1 QQQSVQRGGGGS
13 YYNDSETPAWFD
25 EGPLDKLEKLE
36 LTGLPEESAPR
47 RAPRR
52 SPRLRRPSLSQPSQ
66 RPRPRLQQ
74 PPRRQR
80 QRQQLRRSAS
90 AAAAAATA
98 LQPASKAEK
107 SASADSAFP
116 PPLDFDLSDLLMP
129 VLAEADEQ
137 PVVAAPSR
145 MSKWLSAD
153 SGDAAPP
160 PMRPP
165 TAQVPAT
172 AAAAPAPKPASA
184 PAKKPAPSADV
195 VQLQQMLL
203 KDLRIGQQNKPQPQ
217 QQPQPP
223 QPLLPQ
229 PQQQP
234 QQPAAQSA
242 APNRQLDAREVEA
255 NIKSLLFGS
264 LKAGGGAAA
273 TPAPAVVSAAAAPVA
288 PSATPAQLQPQ
299 QPRAVAASAV
309 AAAASL
315 AALSS
320 RSSRCRML
328 FFPPPAVEASAA
340 CALPSSSRRTG
351 RPPVPPARPAALSS
365 SQYPPGIPPAPPAFP
380 AALSTFSISSWNS
393 ASAGGGIRIA
403 PPSATAG
410 WGVIGQGGGVG
421 GIVATSSPQ
430 TSTAGRL
437 PPESLAPRQ
446 RSAPGQGGRLTLRR
460 LLLTLPAAC
469 RRLCRYFLR
478 YRNQRAMVPFLWRGP
493 TGGTSAQIA
502 QSTAESKK
510 AMSASSEP
518 SQEQQVKLLAELRQR
533 VAGEE
538 PLPGEDYFQDES
550 ASLPA
555 GPRMESRRAA
565 EKQLRG
571 AIDWRRSYKPLTA
584 ECRWCI
590 EEPGYHSM
598 RQVGFDLAAGR
609 FDRSLHLLDREREE
623 RTMKPGVT
631 TWVFVIDCTGITL
644 PLCNPSLG
652 SGVIGVFSNFYPEH
666 LERIVC
672 VNHSSLFH
680 GVWSAIRV
688 FIDPKTVKKMKFI
701 KGKEKIQRKFGQMF
715 GDELTR
721 WLVDEIRLNKQ
732 EPMSEAQ
739 EKFWEGPMRPNQHD
753 PRGCPS
759 YVEQFVDPYFL
770 RVKQLELQSGE
781 ESTAGGLYR
790 LHPNIA
796 DQQLGRLV
804 PYVPRCRRKE
814 EKKKKA
820 AAAAAAAATAA
831 AAPASKPVATAA
843 EPTKAELAAYGSPR
857 WQPATFLS
865 WLASPQAPMTSSSP
879 AVSAPLPRWLAAN
892 VDKSSPRRGK
902 ASSLSFTLTR
912 RAAPKAP
919 DFPPDLQACA
929 KFNMVNFLK
938 TKADFDNLLTGS
950 QGKLVFEQLAT
961 DTPSVLFAKVDV
973 DENADAASAA
983 GIECMPT
990 FKFYKDG
997 KEVDELKGADYDGIV
1012 KASEAARLS
1021 PVVNSV

>member
-1 QQQSVQRGGGGS
+1 
-13 YYNDSETPAWFD
+13 EAA
-25 EGPLDKLEKLE
+25 LLE
-36 LTGLPEESAPR
+36 
-47 RAPRR
+47 
-52 SPRLRRPSLSQPSQ
+52 SLSHQPRYKNPLGS
-66 RPRPRLQQ
+66 
-74 PPRRQR
+74 
-80 QRQQLRRSAS
+80 
-90 AAAAAATA
+90 
-98 LQPASKAEK
+98 
-107 SASADSAFP
+107 
-116 PPLDFDLSDLLMP
+116 PPL
-129 VLAEADEQ
+129 
-137 PVVAAPSR
+137 
-145 MSKWLSAD
+145 
-153 SGDAAPP
+153 
-160 PMRPP
+160 
-165 TAQVPAT
+165 
-172 AAAAPAPKPASA
+172 
-184 PAKKPAPSADV
+184 
-195 VQLQQMLL
+195 
-203 KDLRIGQQNKPQPQ
+203 
-217 QQPQPP
+217 
-223 QPLLPQ
+223 
-229 PQQQP
+229 
-234 QQPAAQSA
+234 
-242 APNRQLDAREVEA
+242 RQLE
-255 NIKSLLFGS
+255 
-264 LKAGGGAAA
+264 
-273 TPAPAVVSAAAAPVA
+273 
-288 PSATPAQLQPQ
+288 
-299 QPRAVAASAV
+299 
-309 AAAASL
+309 
-315 AALSS
+315 
-320 RSSRCRML
+320 
-328 FFPPPAVEASAA
+328 
-340 CALPSSSRRTG
+340 
-351 RPPVPPARPAALSS
+351 
-365 SQYPPGIPPAPPAFP
+365 
-380 AALSTFSISSWNS
+380 
-393 ASAGGGIRIA
+393 
-403 PPSATAG
+403 
-410 WGVIGQGGGVG
+410 
-421 GIVATSSPQ
+421 
-430 TSTAGRL
+430 
-437 PPESLAPRQ
+437 
-446 RSAPGQGGRLTLRR
+446 
-460 LLLTLPAAC
+460 
-469 RRLCRYFLR
+469 
-478 YRNQRAMVPFLWRGP
+478 

-518 SQEQQVKLLAELRQR
+518 SQEQQAKLLADLRQR

-538 PLPGEDYFQDES
+538 PLPGEDYFQDEVTLLRFLR
-550 ASLPA
+550 AREWNLD
-555 GPRMESRRAA
+555 AA

-590 EEPGYHSM
+590 EEPGYHSNAKSNNTEDSIAHCT
-598 RQVGFDLAAGR
+598 FLIENAK
-609 FDRSLHLLDREREE
+609 

-814 EKKKKA
+814 EKKKA
-820 AAAAAAAATAA
+820 AAAAAAAASAA

-843 EPTKAELAAYGSPR
+843 EPTKAELAAYGVAPVAASDIPELAGESSSSDDE
-857 WQPATFLS
+857 Q
-865 WLASPQAPMTSSSP
+865 LASGVGAAA
-879 AVSAPLPRWLAAN
+879 AVAG
-892 VDKSSPRRGK
+892 GK
-902 ASSLSFTLTR
+902 
-912 RAAPKAP
+912 AAPKAP
-919 DFPPDLQACA
+919 DFPPDPQACA

-950 QGKLVFEQLAT
+950 QGKLVVIDFTASWCGPCRMIAPKFEQLAT

-1012 KASEAARLS
+1012 RRVKQHA
-1021 PVVNSV
+1021 